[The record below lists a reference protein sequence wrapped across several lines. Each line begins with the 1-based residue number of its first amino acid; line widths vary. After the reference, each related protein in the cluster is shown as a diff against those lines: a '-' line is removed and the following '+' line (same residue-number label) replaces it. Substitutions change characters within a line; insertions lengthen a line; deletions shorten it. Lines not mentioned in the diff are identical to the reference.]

1 MGDACTWSPDAQEA
15 VRLLAVSALVE
26 GRDRAEAAALFR
38 VSVGAVDNWWA
49 RWQAGGR
56 DALLSRPRGRSVGD
70 HQVLSEIE
78 QAAVRQAVLDHIPW
92 ELGLSGQLWT
102 WGLIGELIFKLYRV
116 RFTEPGVGKYLKRWG
131 LTFQRPDKRA
141 VEQDPETV
149 RVWREE
155 TWPAIRAKAKAEK
168 GEVLFAD
175 QVGTRSDQVTGR
187 TWGAK
192 GTTPVIRRTGNRFS
206 VNAMSAI
213 STKGRMHFMVFTE
226 SFDAKVMCRFL
237 ARLVGSFDRKVHL
250 IVDRHSAH
258 RSKAVR
264 AWLSRHKDQVE
275 LHFLPSYSPEL
286 NLDEL
291 VNADLKRSLPH
302 AHRARN
308 QRELAAGTR
317 RFFHRRQRQ
326 PHIVR
331 GYFGG
336 RHVRYVIDE

>member
-1 MGDACTWSPDAQEA
+1 MRA
-15 VRLLAVSALVE
+15 VAALVA
-26 GRDRAEAAALFR
+26 GRHREDVAAVFG
-38 VSVGAVDNWWA
+38 VSLKAVDFWWA
-49 RWQAGGR
+49 KWQAGGR
-56 DALLSRPRGRSVGD
+56 EALVMRPRGKPVGV
-70 HQVLSEIE
+70 HQVLGEAE
-78 QAAVRQAVLDHIPW
+78 QAAVRQAVLDHIPSD
-92 ELGLSGQLWT
+92 LGLSGQLWT
-102 WGLIGELIFKLYRV
+102 RGQIGELIFKLYRV

-141 VEQDPETV
+141 VEQDPEAV
-149 RVWREE
+149 RLWREE
-155 TWPAIRAKAKAEK
+155 TWPAIRARAKAEN

-175 QVGTRSDQVTGR
+175 QVGIRSNQVTGR
-187 TWGAK
+187 TWGAR
-192 GTTPVIRRTGNRFS
+192 GATPVVHRTGNRFS

-213 STKGRMHFMVFTE
+213 STRGRMHFMVFTE

-237 ARLVGSFDRKVHL
+237 ARIVGHFDHKVHL

-258 RSKAVR
+258 RSKTVR
-264 AWLSRHKDQVE
+264 TWLADHQAQIE

-286 NLDEL
+286 NPDEL

-302 AHRARN
+302 THRARN
-308 QRELAAGTR
+308 QVELAAETR

-336 RHVRYVIDE
+336 PHVRYVLDENPMSF